1 MKQISLI
8 NTGLSYFLLV
18 YDQKSIELQS
28 QFQVFVVNFIDS
40 DLFTKPYQIDGNWI
54 VISLTENPGIVNSD
68 CQVDDKSM
76 EIQGS

>member
-40 DLFTKPYQIDGNWI
+40 DLFTKPYQIDGN
-54 VISLTENPGIVNSD
+54 
-68 CQVDDKSM
+68 
-76 EIQGS
+76 